1 MSTPRTTRTYAAACF
16 VGGAALVALTACGG
30 GSTSGSASGS
40 GSASSAPLPSVSA
53 DATLAGQV
61 PEAIKS
67 TGKLSFG
74 TDASYA
80 PNEFIGPDGTT
91 IEGFDIDLGNAIA
104 QKLGLQ
110 ATWANAGFDSLIV
123 GVTNGKYNSS
133 MSSFTITP
141 EREQQVNMI
150 SYFNAGTQWAV
161 AKGNPQKVS
170 IDDACGK
177 SVGVQKATVQV
188 PDIEAR
194 SAKCTSAGKQAI
206 DIQQFNLQ
214 SDVTTAVTSGKV
226 DAMLADSPVIGYAV
240 QQSPQ
245 LEALGDVYDSAP
257 YGVVIPK
264 DQAAFAA
271 TVQSAVQSLIDD
283 GSYKKIVDKWGIA
296 QGAISKSELN
306 PSQS

>member
-1 MSTPRTTRTYAAACF
+1 M
-16 VGGAALVALTACGG
+16 VALTACGG
-30 GSTSGSASGS
+30 GSSSGSASGS
-40 GSASSAPLPSVSA
+40 GSASAAALPSVSA
-53 DATLAGQV
+53 DATLAAQV

-80 PNEFIGPDGTT
+80 PNEFIGPDGST
-91 IEGFDIDLGNAIA
+91 IEGFDIDLGNAVA

-194 SAKCTSAGKQAI
+194 SAKCTAAGKPAI

-257 YGVVIPK
+257 YGIVVPK

-283 GSYKKIVDKWGIA
+283 GSYKKIVDKWGVS
-296 QGAISKSELN
+296 QGSITKSELN

>member
-1 MSTPRTTRTYAAACF
+1 MSTPRSTRTYAAACF
-16 VGGAALVALTACGG
+16 VGGAAMVALTACGG
-30 GSTSGSASGS
+30 SSSGSASGS
-40 GSASSAPLPSVSA
+40 GSASAAALPSVSA
-53 DATLAGQV
+53 DATLAAQV

-80 PNEFIGPDGTT
+80 PNEFIGPDGST
-91 IEGFDIDLGNAIA
+91 IEGFDIDLGNAVA

-194 SAKCTSAGKQAI
+194 SAKCTAAGKPAI

-257 YGVVIPK
+257 YGIVVPK

-283 GSYKKIVDKWGIA
+283 GSYKKIVDKWGVS
-296 QGAISKSELN
+296 QGSITKSELN